1 MMVKYIVHCHRMK
14 TATVASKTTE
24 VKKKRVHMKRGITM
38 WRTAQHQH
46 PTTTPTMTTKYLQRE
61 KKHLQRTRHTQYFTK
76 LIITKHG
83 HKHEFI

>member
-61 KKHLQRTRHTQYFTK
+61 KKTFATNSTHTIFYQTNNNK
-76 LIITKHG
+76 TWS
-83 HKHEFI
+83 